1 MLRDHK
7 KTAEGI
13 KNDTATDTDSVAV
26 VSDMTSDF
34 AGNAEHGETVEQDQK
49 DEMPEN
55 MPVENT
61 MAMASPQT
69 PMFEIHRAEPEEFY
83 QEPSDSHVHQRQS
96 RMYRNSSECYS
107 EPEPVETYAEVQ
119 QEPVSENVPE
129 SVPQSETRPASQ
141 SVKNPKSSKQEIGGI
156 QNIQKEITQQN
167 EVVKREYHYPPLE
180 TSEAWRWQITGR
192 LR

>member
-1 MLRDHK
+1 
-7 KTAEGI
+7 
-13 KNDTATDTDSVAV
+13 
-26 VSDMTSDF
+26 MTSDF
-34 AGNAEHGETVEQDQK
+34 AGNAEHGETVRQDQK

-83 QEPSDSHVHQRQS
+83 QEPSDSYVQPTAEQDVPEL
-96 RMYRNSSECYS
+96 SECYS

-119 QEPVSENVPE
+119 QVQEPVSENVPE

-141 SVKNPKSSKQEIGGI
+141 SVKIRSLPNRRLKVEFKISR
-156 QNIQKEITQQN
+156 
-167 EVVKREYHYPPLE
+167 KRLHSRMKWL
-180 TSEAWRWQITGR
+180 SVSIIIRR
-192 LR
+192 